1 MLYSIARLTK
11 NRRGYEVPVAGD
23 WVTIAVIAERGQIS
37 VSRGS
42 DACHVHDEE
51 YEGGKRKQG
60 DGDSKPTKEAGLT
73 EGAPM
78 SQDGGTRKS
87 AKKYL
92 TLRLVD
98 FGRRG
103 QDPATGKSVIKGDA
117 LLNMILFEAN
127 TVSKIKNAEGLDHR
141 VYRGGSG
148 GAFEASSKFR
158 EGAVVAVLNP
168 RILKPFQVRYSSLFY
183 LPPEVHI
190 ASHAARKGQAPS
202 YGQRTSDNSRK

>member
-11 NRRGYEVPVAGD
+11 NRQGYEVPVAGD
-23 WVTIAVIAERGQIS
+23 WVTIAVIVERGQIS

-42 DACHVHDEE
+42 NTGRDNDEE
-51 YEGGKRKQG
+51 CGSGK
-60 DGDSKPTKEAGLT
+60 
-73 EGAPM
+73 
-78 SQDGGTRKS
+78 SQDDGERKVPKDSAAPKSQDDGMRKS

-127 TVSKIKNAEGLDHR
+127 TVSKIKDTEGLDRR

-158 EGAVVAVLNP
+158 EGAVIAVLNP
-168 RILKPFQVRYSSLFY
+168 RILKPFQVRWL
-183 LPPEVHI
+183 V
-190 ASHAARKGQAPS
+190 
-202 YGQRTSDNSRK
+202 